1 LKSEIGAC
9 EPPLKSGARRVR
21 IRLGWLALSAKLSG
35 SNSPGKSDGMTG
47 QDSSDWLG
55 LSGRVCVVTG
65 GGGGIGRATAV
76 SLAGAGAH
84 VAAIDLDERGL
95 EATGAEL
102 RKSGS
107 EHVVTR
113 CDTTSADSVTAASE
127 RIEKSLGPC
136 SVLVNTAAVLRP
148 GGLDTLSLA
157 EWNAVLAVNLTGYF
171 LCAQSFGRQMR
182 KLGRGSLV
190 HIASIAGSHAQGQSG
205 AYSVSKAGVIMLSR
219 QLANEWGPH
228 GIRSNVVSPGLVVT
242 PMSQSF
248 YDTPGVT
255 ERRTAVVP
263 ARRIGMPQ
271 DMADAILYLASDRAS
286 YVNGDEIIVDGG
298 FVNMLMNLVPRPGF

>member
-1 LKSEIGAC
+1 
-9 EPPLKSGARRVR
+9 
-21 IRLGWLALSAKLSG
+21 
-35 SNSPGKSDGMTG
+35 MTG
-47 QDSSDWLG
+47 MDSSDWLG

-76 SLAGAGAH
+76 NLALAGAQ
-84 VAAIDLDERGL
+84 VAAIDRDERGL
-95 EATGAEL
+95 AATEAEL
-102 RKSGS
+102 HKVG
-107 EHVVTR
+107 HAHLVTR
-113 CDTTSADSVTAASE
+113 CDTTSAESVTAASE
-127 RIEKSLGPC
+127 TIEKSLGPC
-136 SVLVNTAAVLRP
+136 GVLVNTAAVLRP

-171 LCAQSFGRQMR
+171 LCAQTFGRQMR
-182 KLGRGSLV
+182 ALERGSLV
-190 HIASIAGSHAQGQSG
+190 HVASIAGQHAQGQSG
-205 AYSVSKAGVIMLSR
+205 AYSVSKAGVVMLSR
-219 QLANEWGPH
+219 QFASEWGPL

-271 DMADAILYLASDRAS
+271 DIADAILFLASDRSS
-286 YVNGDEIIVDGG
+286 YVNGDEITIDGG
-298 FVNMLMNLVPRPGF
+298 YVRTLMNLIPRPGF